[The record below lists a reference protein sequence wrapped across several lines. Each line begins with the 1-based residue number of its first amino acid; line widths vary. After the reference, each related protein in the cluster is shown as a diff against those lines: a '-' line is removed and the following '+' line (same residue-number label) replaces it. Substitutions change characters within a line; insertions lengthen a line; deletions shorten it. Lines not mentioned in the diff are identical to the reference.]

1 MAYNPELF
9 GPPKPGDYPSPI
21 HRVDSHG
28 DSESISAQPKG
39 DDPLATACLGV
50 ATIVN
55 NAFITHP
62 CTVLRRQCQVHQF
75 ARKQHLTPITLLPVV
90 VHMVGKDGIY
100 TLWKGSL
107 GSGVLWALSRV
118 TEIVIADA
126 FGLPRYIIP
135 NGSSAK
141 YWKHIYLKAASFA
154 VSTPFIVAS
163 FIETVRSSIGFGYD
177 DARVFDVIYNGL
189 DRLKQDLFGAVDTSR
204 RIGVQYLIG
213 PTVGFYTVQFMIRD
227 SLYNNIYSMARR
239 YVGKKPVH
247 ERTRFHVIMPE
258 IFAGMSSL
266 AITDLI
272 CYPFETILHRLYIQG
287 TRTLIDNLDTGASA
301 ISVTVKYTGIV
312 DCVRS
317 IIQKEGFWAL
327 YSGVGAV
334 ALQYGLH
341 FCVLRAMH
349 MIFEHANRILTGG
362 PPPPSRAYNASS
374 PVGINGPSAQ
384 FAAASGP
391 ASVEELSHP
400 TATPF
405 PTFAQTSQSADAGPW
420 NVNTSVRSL
429 PSEPLFS
436 SPRHD
441 PVTF

>member
-1 MAYNPELF
+1 MAYNSDLF
-9 GPPKPGDYPSPI
+9 GPPKPVGYQTAPNRISGNGDN
-21 HRVDSHG
+21 
-28 DSESISAQPKG
+28 ELLAAAQPKG

-50 ATIVN
+50 ATVIN
-55 NAFITHP
+55 NALITHP

-107 GSGVLWALSRV
+107 GNGVLWALSRV

-135 NGSSAK
+135 NGSSQK
-141 YWKHIYLKAASFA
+141 YWRHIYLKAATFA

-163 FIETVRSSIGFGYD
+163 FIETVRSSIGFGYE
-177 DARVFDVIYNGL
+177 DARVFDVIYNGF
-189 DRLKQDLFGAVDTSR
+189 DRVKQDLFGAVDTSR
-204 RIGVQYLIG
+204 RIGVQYLIA
-213 PTVGFYTVQFMIRD
+213 PTMGYYTLQFMIKD

-247 ERTRFHVIMPE
+247 ERTRFHMIMPE
-258 IFAGMSSL
+258 LFAGMSSL
-266 AITDLI
+266 ALTDLI
-272 CYPFETILHRLYIQG
+272 CYPLETVLHRLYIQG

-301 ISVTVKYTGIV
+301 ISVTVKYTGIL
-312 DCVRS
+312 DCLKS
-317 IIQKEGFWAL
+317 IIEKEGFWAL

-341 FCVLRAMH
+341 FCVLRTMH
-349 MIFEHANRILTGG
+349 MIFEHANKILNGG
-362 PPPPSRAYNASS
+362 PAPPGYNSTS
-374 PVGINGPSAQ
+374 PVGMNAPSAQ

-391 ASVEELSHP
+391 SSLEELSRP
-400 TATPF
+400 STQPF
-405 PTFAQTSQSADAGPW
+405 PSFAQTSQAAENVPW

-429 PSEPLFS
+429 PSEPLFP

-441 PVTF
+441 PVSF